1 MEQGNSI
8 MQKLLG
14 SWAVRLAVLAGL
26 VATAGCAEQGYGAK
40 QGVGTLG
47 GAALGGLLG
56 AQFGSGTGKL
66 ATTAVGVLIG
76 ALAGSE
82 VGKSLDRADRGY
94 ADQAVS
100 RAHAA
105 PLGETITWNNPQN
118 GNRGTVTPVR
128 DGTSTAGS
136 YCREFQQSVTVG
148 GKTQQGYGT
157 ACRQPDGSW
166 RIVNSAY

>member
-1 MEQGNSI
+1 MRNPIARRSA
-8 MQKLLG
+8 
-14 SWAVRLAVLAGL
+14 AVALAVS
-26 VATAGCAEQGYGAK
+26 VTVAGCAQQDGYGPK

-82 VGKSLDRADRGY
+82 VGKSLDRADRAHVDKAVG
-94 ADQAVS
+94 QA
-100 RAHAA
+100 HTA
-105 PLGETITWNNPQN
+105 PLGETITWRNPES
-118 GNRGTVTPVR
+118 GNRGAVTPVR
-128 DGTSTAGS
+128 DGTSTAGH
-136 YCREFQQSVTVG
+136 YCREFQQSVTIG
-148 GKTQQGYGT
+148 GKTQQGYGV

-166 RIVNSAY
+166 RIVSQNH

>member
-1 MEQGNSI
+1 MRKPIARTSAAI
-8 MQKLLG
+8 
-14 SWAVRLAVLAGL
+14 ALAVA
-26 VATAGCAEQGYGAK
+26 VTVAGCAQQDGYGTK

-82 VGKSLDRADRGY
+82 VGKSLDRADR
-94 ADQAVS
+94 AQVDKAVS
-100 RAHAA
+100 QAHTA
-105 PLGETITWNNPQN
+105 PLGETITWRNPES
-118 GNRGTVTPVR
+118 GNRGAVTPVR
-128 DGTSTAGS
+128 DGTSASGH
-136 YCREFQQSVTVG
+136 YCREFQQAVTIG

-166 RIVNSAY
+166 RIVNQNY